1 MENKLRH
8 ETAQWEKEIAQRDDK
23 AILDQHDMATSL
35 LGCLLVL
42 LFSKRT
48 TSSGDTKY
56 LPSEINQAHPKV
68 PDEKPALAI

>member
-1 MENKLRH
+1 MENKSRH

-48 TSSGDTKY
+48 TSSGDAKY
-56 LPSEINQAHPKV
+56 LPSENNQAHLKV
-68 PDEKPALAI
+68 PDKKPALAI

>member
-42 LFSKRT
+42 LFSKRP

-56 LPSEINQAHPKV
+56 LPSENNQAHLKV
-68 PDEKPALAI
+68 PDKKPALAI